1 MNVKFVMGDW
11 VAAQER
17 LESPSAVA
25 ALWRDKMPKVEDEE
39 DLGQSNGSGSDV
51 FTYVRINRKKVAQM
65 PSGSSHVV
73 HKICSVI
80 FWRSE
85 KCEILRKCE
94 GEYKSFNSYEYFNTE
109 KFEDENDCIR
119 PNPSNSELLRPF
131 KGKFAIVQ
139 VGCIALPFRPELVNV
154 TNSWRI

>member
-1 MNVKFVMGDW
+1 MARHDAQRRGRSAFVRLRRDK
-11 VAAQER
+11 ER
-17 LESPSAVA
+17 GRRGFWGNPAAVA
-25 ALWRDKMPKVEDEE
+25 RMCSLMC
-39 DLGQSNGSGSDV
+39 G
-51 FTYVRINRKKVAQM
+51 YMRINRKKVAQM